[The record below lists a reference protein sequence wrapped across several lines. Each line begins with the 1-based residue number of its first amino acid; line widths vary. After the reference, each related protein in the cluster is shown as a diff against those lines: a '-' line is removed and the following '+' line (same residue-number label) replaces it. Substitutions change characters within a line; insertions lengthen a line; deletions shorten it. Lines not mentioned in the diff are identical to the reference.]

1 MANGIEKRRFKRMK
15 ADLSLNVSSLF
26 KQDNM
31 EIKNL
36 DSPIKVINISEGGIA
51 FESKSMLPINFYF
64 NATLNLGS
72 ETDTLYSVV
81 KIIRS
86 QAIEGTDNYLYGC
99 EFVGMAP
106 ILGYIF
112 DEYEAKIEAGK

>member
-1 MANGIEKRRFKRMK
+1 
-15 ADLSLNVSSLF
+15 
-26 KQDNM
+26 M

-64 NATLNLGS
+64 NAALNLGS

-86 QAIEGTDNYLYGC
+86 RRLRALTII
-99 EFVGMAP
+99 FMAASLSVWHRFLV
-106 ILGYIF
+106 ISLMNMRLRLKKNK
-112 DEYEAKIEAGK
+112 ESQ